1 MRSTIVADKKKLA
14 VIAVGGNSLIL
25 SKEKSNVAD
34 QYEAVCQTVQHIADV
49 IQSGWQVVVT
59 HGNGPQ
65 VGFLMLRSEI
75 AREHAGL
82 HTLPMVSCVADTMG
96 GIGYQI
102 QQALHTEL
110 KRRGLPSNTITL
122 ITQVQVD
129 PNDPKMKDPDKFV
142 GEFYDEAKA
151 EQAKKD
157 HPDWVM
163 KADAN
168 RGYRRVV
175 PSPKPIDIVELDA
188 VKSLANAGFNIIAA
202 GGGGIPVLK
211 KENGDYAGV
220 DAVIDKDLAS
230 RLLANK
236 LGADL
241 LVISTGVPNVA
252 INFGKPNQETLGK
265 VDVPTLEK
273 YMAEGQFPAG
283 SMGPKIQAA
292 IDFIKA
298 GGSEVIIT
306 NPENLGEA
314 FTKGAGTHVVAKL

>member
-1 MRSTIVADKKKLA
+1 MAEKKLA
-14 VIAVGGNSLIL
+14 VIAVGGNSLIID
-25 SKEKSNVAD
+25 KKKSNVSD
-34 QYEAVCQTVQHIADV
+34 QYDAVCQTMKHVADV

-75 AREHAGL
+75 ARQHAGL
-82 HTLPMVSCVADTMG
+82 HILPLVSCVADTMG

-102 QQALHTEL
+102 QQALHNEL
-110 KRRGLPSNTITL
+110 KRRGLPSNTVTV

-142 GEFYDEAKA
+142 GEFYDEDEAKA
-151 EQAKKD
+151 VMAD

-163 KADAN
+163 KADSN

-175 PSPKPIDIVELDA
+175 PSPKPMEIVELEA
-188 VKSLANAGFNIIAA
+188 CKELINGGFNIVAV

-211 KENGDYAGV
+211 KNDGDYEGL

-252 INFGKPNQETLGK
+252 VNFGKPDEQALGK
-265 VDVPTLEK
+265 VDSATLQR
-273 YMAEGQFPAG
+273 YLDEGQFPAG
-283 SMGPKIQAA
+283 SMGPKVQAA
-292 IDFIKA
+292 LDFIKA
-298 GGSEVIIT
+298 GGKEVIIT
-306 NPENLGEA
+306 NPENLGKA
-314 FTKGAGTHVVAKL
+314 FNEGAGTHVVA

>member
-1 MRSTIVADKKKLA
+1 MSTKKLA
-14 VIAVGGNSLIL
+14 VIAIGGNSLIL
-25 SKEKSNVAD
+25 DKKKSNVSD
-34 QYEAVCQTVQHIADV
+34 QYDAVCETTRHIADV
-49 IQSGWQVVVT
+49 IESGWQVVVT

-75 AREHAGL
+75 ARQYAGL
-82 HTLPMVSCVADTMG
+82 HILPLVSCVADTMG

-102 QQALHTEL
+102 QQALHNEL
-110 KRRGLPSNTITL
+110 KRRKLPSKTVTV

-142 GEFYDEAKA
+142 GEFYDEEKA
-151 EQAKKD
+151 DEVKSD

-163 KADAN
+163 KKDAN

-175 PSPKPIDIVELDA
+175 PSPKPIDIIELDA
-188 VKSLANAGFNIIAA
+188 CKNLIEGGFNIVAV

-211 KENGDYAGV
+211 KNNGDYEGV

-236 LGADL
+236 LGANL

-252 INFGKPNQETLGK
+252 VNFGTPQEKALGK
-265 VDVPTLEK
+265 VDAATLQR
-273 YMAEGQFPAG
+273 YLDEGQFPAG
-283 SMGPKIQAA
+283 SMGPKVQAA
-292 IDFIKA
+292 LDFIKN
-298 GGSEVIIT
+298 GGAEVVIT
-306 NPENLGEA
+306 NPENLGKA
-314 FTKGAGTHVVAKL
+314 FRDGAGTHVVP

>member
-1 MRSTIVADKKKLA
+1 MSNEKKLA

-25 SKEKSNVAD
+25 DKSRSNVSD
-34 QYEAVCQTVQHIADV
+34 QYEAVCQTTKHIADV
-49 IQSGWQVVVT
+49 VESGWQVVVT

-75 AREHAGL
+75 ARQYAGL
-82 HTLPMVSCVADTMG
+82 HTLPLVSCVADTMG

-102 QQALHTEL
+102 QQALRNEL
-110 KRRGLPSNTITL
+110 RERKLPDSTVTL
-122 ITQVQVD
+122 ITQVVVD
-129 PNDPKMKDPDKFV
+129 PKDPKFDDPDKFV

-151 EQAKKD
+151 EEVRRE
-157 HPDWVM
+157 HPDWNM
-163 KADAN
+163 KKDAN

-175 PSPKPIDIVELDA
+175 PSPKPIEFVELDA
-188 VKSLANAGFNIIAA
+188 VKCLIESNFNVIAG

-211 KENGDYAGV
+211 RPNGDYEGV

-230 RLLANK
+230 RLLANE

-241 LVISTGVPNVA
+241 LVISTGVPRVA
-252 INFGKPNQETLGK
+252 VNYGTPEARELDR
-265 VDVPTLEK
+265 VDVATLEK
-273 YMAEGQFPAG
+273 HMAEGQFPAG
-283 SMGPKIQAA
+283 SMGPKVQAA
-292 IDFIKA
+292 IDFIKN

-314 FTKGAGTHVVAKL
+314 FNSGAGTHVVA